1 MEENENN
8 KTVLKT
14 VLKKDLDLKDLVLL
28 GIGNIVGAGIFII
41 LSKIIKYGG
50 NKTIYGIIIVSIISI
65 IMAFCYLEINQRY
78 KSNIG
83 EYLAIKENMGK
94 YIGNI
99 SLYII
104 YLFAILSVVT
114 IVVSLSKY
122 ILKFDGVYKII
133 KDTKQN
139 QMIMSVAF
147 LLVMSIIN
155 YLGIDASKMVT
166 NSIGVILLIVL
177 VAIILLCIPQF
188 NIKNI
193 SSGNTI
199 SYNSFAL
206 STILALF
213 LFNGYDI
220 FVKMHDEVKNEGDI
234 KNGIILSISIT
245 TIIYILIILLAISV
259 LGYSKI
265 SKSYH
270 IITNLYEATTNPF
283 ITFISYIIG
292 FIIMFNTAFITFL
305 GSTRFLYG
313 CGKDDTVH
321 FSKKLSELNKNQA
334 PYYSILLSLIVCII
348 FALFNNEVLIAIF
361 TNFSCIFLLLLIGLS
376 IIIVRWKNKDN
387 IEDQEKNNH
396 IYGNINNIP
405 IVVVLAIICLF
416 YIFYKIIIN
425 NFYIKELYEYDR

>member
-133 KDTKQN
+133 KDTKKN

-193 SSGNTI
+193 SNGNTI

-313 CGKDDTVH
+313 CGKDDNVH

-334 PYYSILLSLIVCII
+334 PYYSILLSLIACII

-361 TNFSCIFLLLLIGLS
+361 TNFSCILLLLLIGIS

-405 IVVVLAIICLF
+405 IVVVLAIISLF

-425 NFYIKELYEYDR
+425 NFYIKELYEYDK

>member
-1 MEENENN
+1 MEEDENN
-8 KTVLKT
+8 KI
-14 VLKKDLDLKDLVLL
+14 VLKKDLTLKDLVLL

-50 NKTIYGIIIVSIISI
+50 NKTIYGIIIVSIISL

-83 EYLAIKENMGK
+83 EYLAIKENMGS

-104 YLFAILSVVT
+104 YLFAVLSVVT

-122 ILKFDGVYKII
+122 ILKFDGVYKVMN
-133 KDTKQN
+133 DTKQN
-139 QMIMSVAF
+139 QMIMSVVF

-166 NSIGVILLIVL
+166 NSIGIILLIVL

-193 SSGNTI
+193 CSGNTI

-206 STILALF
+206 STILSLF

-220 FVKMHDEVKNEGDI
+220 FVKMHDEVKNEEDI
-234 KNGIILSISIT
+234 KYGIIYSISIT
-245 TIIYILIILLAISV
+245 TIIYIVIILLAISV

-313 CGKDDTVH
+313 CGKDDNIH
-321 FSKKLSELNKNQA
+321 FSKKLSELNNNQT
-334 PYYSILLSLIVCII
+334 PHYSILLSLIVCII

-361 TNFSCIFLLLLIGLS
+361 TNFSCILLLLFIGIS

-405 IVVVLAIICLF
+405 IVVVLALICLF
-416 YIFYKIIIN
+416 YIFYKILIN
-425 NFYIKELYEYDR
+425 NFYIKELYEYDK

>member
-1 MEENENN
+1 MDENN
-8 KTVLKT
+8 KIT
-14 VLKKDLDLKDLVLL
+14 LKKDLNLKDLVLL
-28 GIGNIVGAGIFII
+28 GVGNIVGAGIFII

-50 NKTIYGIIIVSIISI
+50 NKTIYGIIIISIISI
-65 IMAFCYLEINQRY
+65 IMAFCYLEINHRY

-83 EYLAIKENMGK
+83 EYLAIKENMGSF
-94 YIGNI
+94 IGNI

-104 YLFAILSVVT
+104 YLFAIFTVVT
-114 IVVSLSKY
+114 IVVALSKY

-133 KDTKQN
+133 SDTKQN
-139 QMIMSVAF
+139 QTIMSIAF

-166 NSIGVILLIVL
+166 NTIGIILLILL
-177 VAIILLCIPQF
+177 VAIILLCIPHF

-199 SYNSFAL
+199 SYNSFVL

-220 FVKMHDEVKNEGDI
+220 FVKMHDEVKNESDI
-234 KNGIILSISIT
+234 KNGIIYSISIT
-245 TIIYILIILLAISV
+245 TIIYIIIILLAISV

-265 SKSYH
+265 SQSYH
-270 IITNLYEATTNPF
+270 IITNLYEAITNPF

-313 CGKDDTVH
+313 CGKDDNVH
-321 FSKKLSELNKNQA
+321 FSKKLCELNNNQT
-334 PYYSILLSLIVCII
+334 PHYSILLSLIVCII
-348 FALFNNEVLIAIF
+348 FALLNNEVLSAIF

-376 IIIVRWKNKDN
+376 IIIVRWKNRNN

-416 YIFYKIIIN
+416 YIFYKILVN
-425 NFYIKELYEYDR
+425 NFYIKELYQYNK

>member
-1 MEENENN
+1 
-8 KTVLKT
+8 
-14 VLKKDLDLKDLVLL
+14 
-28 GIGNIVGAGIFII
+28 
-41 LSKIIKYGG
+41 
-50 NKTIYGIIIVSIISI
+50 
-65 IMAFCYLEINQRY
+65 MAFCYLEINQRY

-83 EYLAIKENMGK
+83 EYLAIKENMGP

-104 YLFAILSVVT
+104 YLFAVLSVVT

-177 VAIILLCIPQF
+177 VSIILLCIPQF

-199 SYNSFAL
+199 SYNSFVL

-234 KNGIILSISIT
+234 KKGIIYSISIT

-259 LGYSKI
+259 LGYTKI

-313 CGKDDTVH
+313 CGKDNSIH
-321 FSKKLSELNKNQA
+321 FSKKLSELNNNQS

-361 TNFSCIFLLLLIGLS
+361 TNFSCILLLLLIGLS

-396 IYGNINNIP
+396 IYGNIYNIP
-405 IVVVLAIICLF
+405 IVVVLAIISLF

-425 NFYIKELYEYDR
+425 NFYIKELYEYDK

>member
-8 KTVLKT
+8 KI
-14 VLKKDLDLKDLVLL
+14 VLKKDLTLKDLVLL

-83 EYLAIKENMGK
+83 EYLAIKENMGA

-104 YLFAILSVVT
+104 YFFAILSVVT

-122 ILKFDGVYKII
+122 ILKFDGVYKVI

-166 NSIGVILLIVL
+166 NSIGIILLIVL

-193 SSGNTI
+193 CSGNTI

-206 STILALF
+206 STILSLF

-313 CGKDDTVH
+313 CGKDDNVH
-321 FSKKLSELNKNQA
+321 FSKKLSELNNNQT
-334 PYYSILLSLIVCII
+334 PHYSILLSLIVCII

-361 TNFSCIFLLLLIGLS
+361 TNFSCILLLLLIGLS
-376 IIIVRWKNKDN
+376 IIIIRWKNKDN
-387 IEDQEKNNH
+387 IEDQEKNNN

-405 IVVVLAIICLF
+405 IIVVIALICLF
-416 YIFYKIIIN
+416 YIFYKILIN
-425 NFYIKELYEYDR
+425 NFYIKELYEYDK

>member
-1 MEENENN
+1 MEVDENN
-8 KTVLKT
+8 KT

-28 GIGNIVGAGIFII
+28 GVGNIVGAGIFII

-50 NKTIYGIIIVSIISI
+50 NKTIFGIIIISIISI

-83 EYLAIKENMGK
+83 EFLAIKENIGQ

-104 YLFAILSVVT
+104 YLFAVLSVVT
-114 IVVSLSKY
+114 IVISLSKY

-133 KDTKQN
+133 KDTRQN
-139 QMIMSVAF
+139 QIIMSIAF

-166 NSIGVILLIVL
+166 NSIGIILLIVL
-177 VAIILLCIPQF
+177 FAIILLCIPQF

-193 SSGNTI
+193 CSGNTI
-199 SYNSFAL
+199 SYNSFVL

-234 KNGIILSISIT
+234 KNAIIYSISIT

-270 IITNLYEATTNPF
+270 IITNLYKATTNPF

-313 CGKDDTVH
+313 CGKDDNIH
-321 FSKKLSELNKNQA
+321 FSKKLSELNNRQT
-334 PYYSILLSLIVCII
+334 PHYSILLSLIVCII
-348 FALFNNEVLIAIF
+348 FALFNNEILIAIF

-387 IEDQEKNNH
+387 IQDQEKNNH

-416 YIFYKIIIN
+416 YIFYKILIN
-425 NFYIKELYEYDR
+425 NFYIKELYQYDK

>member
-1 MEENENN
+1 MDENN
-8 KTVLKT
+8 KNNKT
-14 VLKKDLDLKDLVLL
+14 VLKKDLELKDLVLL

-65 IMAFCYLEINQRY
+65 IMAFCYLEINHRY

-83 EYLAIKENMGK
+83 EYLAIKENMGS

-104 YLFAILSVVT
+104 YFFAIFTVVT
-114 IVVSLSKY
+114 IVVALSKY

-133 KDTKQN
+133 SDTKMN
-139 QMIMSVAF
+139 QIIMSIAF

-166 NSIGVILLIVL
+166 NSIGIILLIVL

-193 SSGNTI
+193 KGGNTI
-199 SYNSFAL
+199 SYNSFVL

-234 KNGIILSISIT
+234 KNGILYSISIT

-270 IITNLYEATTNPF
+270 IITNLYQATTNPF

-313 CGKDDTVH
+313 CGKDDNVH
-321 FSKKLSELNKNQA
+321 FSKKLSELNNNQT

-348 FALFNNEVLIAIF
+348 FALFNNEVLTAIF
-361 TNFSCIFLLLLIGLS
+361 TNFSCILLLLLIGLS

-405 IVVVLAIICLF
+405 ILVVLAIICLL
-416 YIFYKIIIN
+416 YIFFKILVN
-425 NFYIKELYEYDR
+425 NFYIKELYQYNN

>member
-1 MEENENN
+1 MEDNENN
-8 KTVLKT
+8 KI

-41 LSKIIKYGG
+41 LSKIIRYGG

-83 EYLAIKENMGK
+83 EFLAIKENMGS

-104 YLFAILSVVT
+104 YLFAVLSVVT
-114 IVVSLSKY
+114 IIVSLSKY

-139 QMIMSVAF
+139 QMIMSISF
-147 LLVMSIIN
+147 LLVMSFIN

-166 NSIGVILLIVL
+166 NSIGIILLILL

-193 SSGNTI
+193 KGGNTI
-199 SYNSFAL
+199 SYNSFVL

-234 KNGIILSISIT
+234 KNGIIYSISIT

-313 CGKDDTVH
+313 CGKDDNVH
-321 FSKKLSELNKNQA
+321 FSKKLCELNNNQT
-334 PYYSILLSLIVCII
+334 PHYSILLSLIVCII

-361 TNFSCIFLLLLIGLS
+361 TNFSCILLLLLIGLS

-405 IVVVLAIICLF
+405 IVVVLAIISLF
-416 YIFYKIIIN
+416 YIFYKILIN
-425 NFYIKELYEYDR
+425 NFYIKELYQYDK

>member
-8 KTVLKT
+8 KIT
-14 VLKKDLDLKDLVLL
+14 LKKDLDLKDLVLL
-28 GIGNIVGAGIFII
+28 GVGNIVGVGIFII

-83 EYLAIKENMGK
+83 EYLAIKENMGS

-104 YLFAILSVVT
+104 YFFAILSIVT
-114 IVVSLSKY
+114 IVIALSKY

-133 KDTKQN
+133 KDTKKN
-139 QMIMSVAF
+139 QILMSIVF
-147 LLVMSIIN
+147 LLIMSIIN
-155 YLGIDASKMVT
+155 YLGIDASKIVT
-166 NSIGVILLIVL
+166 NSIGIILLIVL

-193 SSGNTI
+193 KGGNTI
-199 SYNSFAL
+199 SYNSFVL

-234 KNGIILSISIT
+234 KNGIIYSISIT
-245 TIIYILIILLAISV
+245 TIIYILIILLSISV
-259 LGYSKI
+259 LGYTKI
-265 SKSYH
+265 SQSYH
-270 IITNLYEATTNPF
+270 IITNLYEKMTNPF
-283 ITFISYIIG
+283 ITFITYIIG
-292 FIIMFNTAFITFL
+292 FIIMFNTGFITFL

-313 CGKDDTVH
+313 CGKDDNIH
-321 FSKKLSELNKNQA
+321 FSKKLSELNNRQT
-334 PYYSILLSLIVCII
+334 PHYSILLSLFVCII

-361 TNFSCIFLLLLIGLS
+361 TNFSCILLLLLIGLS

-405 IVVVLAIICLF
+405 ILVVLAIICLL
-416 YIFYKIIIN
+416 YIFFKILVN
-425 NFYIKELYEYDR
+425 NFYIKELYQYNN

>member
-1 MEENENN
+1 MNENN
-8 KTVLKT
+8 KTI
-14 VLKKDLDLKDLVLL
+14 LKKDLDLKDLVLL
-28 GIGNIVGAGIFII
+28 GVGNIVGAGIFII

-83 EYLAIKENMGK
+83 EYLAIKENMGS

-104 YLFAILSVVT
+104 YLFAIFTVVT
-114 IVVSLSKY
+114 IIVALSKY

-133 KDTKQN
+133 SDTKQN
-139 QMIMSVAF
+139 QTIMSIAF

-155 YLGIDASKMVT
+155 YLGLDVSKMIT
-166 NSIGVILLIVL
+166 NSIGIILLILL
-177 VAIILLCIPQF
+177 VVIILLCIPQF

-193 SSGNTI
+193 CSGNTI
-199 SYNSFAL
+199 SYNSFVL
-206 STILALF
+206 STILSLF

-220 FVKMHDEVKNEGDI
+220 FVKMHDEVKNESDI
-234 KNGIILSISIT
+234 KNGIIYSISIT
-245 TIIYILIILLAISV
+245 TIIYIVIILLAISV
-259 LGYSKI
+259 LGYTKI

-270 IITNLYEATTNPF
+270 IITHLYETMTNPF

-313 CGKDDTVH
+313 CGKDDNIH
-321 FSKKLSELNKNQA
+321 FSKKLSELNNNQS

-361 TNFSCIFLLLLIGLS
+361 TNFSCILLLLLIGLS
-376 IIIVRWKNKDN
+376 IIIVRWKNRNN
-387 IEDQEKNNH
+387 IEDQEKNNY

-405 IVVVLAIICLF
+405 IVVVLAIISLF
-416 YIFYKIIIN
+416 YIFYKILIN
-425 NFYIKELYEYDR
+425 NFYIKELYQYDK

>member
-133 KDTKQN
+133 KDTKKN

-193 SSGNTI
+193 KGGNTI
-199 SYNSFAL
+199 SYNSFVL

-234 KNGIILSISIT
+234 KNAIIYSISIT

-313 CGKDDTVH
+313 CGKDDNVH

-334 PYYSILLSLIVCII
+334 PYYSILLSLIACII

-361 TNFSCIFLLLLIGLS
+361 TNFSCILLLLLIGIS

-405 IVVVLAIICLF
+405 ILVVLAIISLF
-416 YIFYKIIIN
+416 YIFYKILIN
-425 NFYIKELYEYDR
+425 NFYIKELYQYDK

>member
-1 MEENENN
+1 MEEDENN
-8 KTVLKT
+8 KI
-14 VLKKDLDLKDLVLL
+14 VLKKDLTLKDLVLL

-50 NKTIYGIIIVSIISI
+50 NKTIYGIIIVSIISL

-83 EYLAIKENMGK
+83 EYLAIKENMGS

-104 YLFAILSVVT
+104 YFFAILSVVT
-114 IVVSLSKY
+114 IVVALSKY

-139 QMIMSVAF
+139 QIIMSIAF

-166 NSIGVILLIVL
+166 NSIGIILLIVL
-177 VAIILLCIPQF
+177 VAIILLCIPKF

-193 SSGNTI
+193 SNGNTI
-199 SYNSFAL
+199 SYNSFVL

-234 KNGIILSISIT
+234 KNGIIYSISIT
-245 TIIYILIILLAISV
+245 TIIYIVIILLAISV

-313 CGKDDTVH
+313 CGKDDNVH
-321 FSKKLSELNKNQA
+321 FSKKLSELNNNQT
-334 PYYSILLSLIVCII
+334 PHYSILLSLIVCII
-348 FALFNNEVLIAIF
+348 FALFNNEVLSAIF

-387 IEDQEKNNH
+387 IQDQEKNNH

-405 IVVVLAIICLF
+405 IVVVLAIISLF
-416 YIFYKIIIN
+416 YIFYKILIN
-425 NFYIKELYEYDR
+425 NFYIKELYEYDK